1 MVIGPRSNR
10 GQPVPLI
17 ASFRLSRSATQF
29 TPVASS
35 SRMKETRMA
44 RHLNKQLSVG
54 LACESFGVE
63 SRMAAVTWAVRH
75 RSVCSRSPLGVP
87 DLSGTAGPRHES
99 RRRLPVAVCTENPVV
114 IDYVTETPNVSSD
127 DRAAPV
133 LADPLVSPFKSN
145 PDLT

>member
-1 MVIGPRSNR
+1 
-10 GQPVPLI
+10 
-17 ASFRLSRSATQF
+17 
-29 TPVASS
+29 
-35 SRMKETRMA
+35 MA

-75 RSVCSRSPLGVP
+75 RSVCSRSTVGVT
-87 DLSGTAGPRHES
+87 DLSGTAWPLHES

>member
-1 MVIGPRSNR
+1 
-10 GQPVPLI
+10 
-17 ASFRLSRSATQF
+17 
-29 TPVASS
+29 
-35 SRMKETRMA
+35 MA

-54 LACESFGVE
+54 LACESFWVE

-114 IDYVTETPNVSSD
+114 IDYVTETPNVSGD
-127 DRAAPV
+127 DRAVLPV
-133 LADPLVSPFKSN
+133 CTENLIRIDYVTQSPKRQRR
-145 PDLT
+145 